1 MTAVV
6 LSPATY
12 HTPAGWA
19 QRCTLRDD
27 TAAHQIRLSFVH
39 ADRGITQHVV
49 VSCTCRRS
57 VPKPGSTRR
66 NPGFDPIATITTA
79 DEAWTAW
86 HTFHKESDR

>member
-1 MTAVV
+1 VTAAV

-27 TAAHQIRLSFVH
+27 TAEHQIRIVAPGAQALS
-39 ADRGITQHVV
+39 
-49 VSCTCRRS
+49 VSCTCRHTGGHGAG
-57 VPKPGSTRR
+57 VAHCE
-66 NPGFDPIATITTA
+66 PIATITTA

-86 HTFHKESDR
+86 HIYHKETP